1 MSLWAV
7 VVVQL
12 VERLLPTPE
21 VHGSNPVIGKFLYWT
36 FNCLPTVICVEKTK
50 IKKKRPEWP
59 KNAGPGWS
67 RSLPYHLCGHL
78 CTKSSSIRVG
88 HKALKMFQYSNWGSI
103 VF

>member
-50 IKKKRPEWP
+50 IKKKRGR
-59 KNAGPGWS
+59 NGPRMRVPVGADHFHIIYVAICAP
-67 RSLPYHLCGHL
+67 SLHL
-78 CTKSSSIRVG
+78 
-88 HKALKMFQYSNWGSI
+88 
-103 VF
+103 